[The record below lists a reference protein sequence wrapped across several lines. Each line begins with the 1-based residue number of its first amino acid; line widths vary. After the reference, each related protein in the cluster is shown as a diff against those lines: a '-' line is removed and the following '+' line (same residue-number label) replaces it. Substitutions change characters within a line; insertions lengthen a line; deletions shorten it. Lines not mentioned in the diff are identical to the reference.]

1 MSNATPIENA
11 EEIPRWWVIKPI
23 ESKKSLADLVLIP
36 TSFVRKIDWGK
47 VHEVFKSEG
56 RNPWPAYTLV
66 GTGELARGAMEW
78 LLVQSIYKSVPLYV
92 EITKSMYEK
101 LQ

>member
-1 MSNATPIENA
+1 MSNTIAVENA
-11 EEIPRWWVIKPI
+11 EEVPKWLVIKPVK
-23 ESKKSLADLVLIP
+23 SVRSLADLVLVP
-36 TSFVRKIDWGK
+36 TSFVRKIDFGK

-56 RNPWPAYTLV
+56 RNYWPAYALV

-78 LLVQSIYKSVPLYV
+78 LLVQSIYKNVPLYV
-92 EITKSMYEK
+92 EIAKSMYEK